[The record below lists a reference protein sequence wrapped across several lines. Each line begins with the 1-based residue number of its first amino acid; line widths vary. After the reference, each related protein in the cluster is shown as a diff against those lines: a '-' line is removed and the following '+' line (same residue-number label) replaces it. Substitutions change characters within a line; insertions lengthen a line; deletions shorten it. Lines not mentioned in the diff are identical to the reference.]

1 MGSQDLLSM
10 ERTQVGKCDICINR
24 SDLHYPSKLK
34 LEDIAFALRLFLTE
48 VCKLNGNKYLPCT
61 LYQMVLCIQM
71 FFEKHKVFWHLLGK
85 GDSNLTDLD
94 YTLDNIMKKCTSTGL
109 RHKKSMSVVTMYRL

>member
-1 MGSQDLLSM
+1 
-10 ERTQVGKCDICINR
+10 
-24 SDLHYPSKLK
+24 
-34 LEDIAFALRLFLTE
+34 
-48 VCKLNGNKYLPCT
+48 
-61 LYQMVLCIQM
+61 M

-109 RHKKSMSVVTMYRL
+109 RHKKSMSVVTMYRLWRQNVGQGVLGENYLWQLSDTMLFLWGSI